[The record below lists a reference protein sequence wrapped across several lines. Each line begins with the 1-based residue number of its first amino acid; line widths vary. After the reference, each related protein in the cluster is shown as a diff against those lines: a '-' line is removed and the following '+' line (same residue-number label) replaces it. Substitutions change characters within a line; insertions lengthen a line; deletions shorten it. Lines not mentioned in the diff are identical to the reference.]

1 MNNKKLYIYYFL
13 IFNGSLKYSD
23 KSFQIY
29 NKRKSKIYLGIR
41 IRARGKCSIKT
52 KIFMQKVP
60 RKE

>member
-1 MNNKKLYIYYFL
+1 MNNKKLHNYYFL
-13 IFNGSLKYSD
+13 IFNGSLQYSD

-29 NKRKSKIYLGIR
+29 NKKEEKHLRIR

>member
-29 NKRKSKIYLGIR
+29 NKKEEKHLRIR
-41 IRARGKCSIKT
+41 IGARGKCSIKT

>member
-1 MNNKKLYIYYFL
+1 MNNKKLYNYHFL

-29 NKRKSKIYLGIR
+29 NKKEEKHLRIR
-41 IRARGKCSIKT
+41 IRARGKCNIKT

>member
-29 NKRKSKIYLGIR
+29 NKKEEKHLRIR
-41 IRARGKCSIKT
+41 IRARGKCIIKT

>member
-1 MNNKKLYIYYFL
+1 MNNKKLYNYYFL

-29 NKRKSKIYLGIR
+29 NKKEEKHLRRR

>member
-1 MNNKKLYIYYFL
+1 MNNKKLYNYYFL
-13 IFNGSLKYSD
+13 IFNGSLQYSD

-29 NKRKSKIYLGIR
+29 NKKEEKHLRIR
-41 IRARGKCSIKT
+41 VRARGKCSIKT

>member
-1 MNNKKLYIYYFL
+1 MNNKKLYNYYFL

-29 NKRKSKIYLGIR
+29 NKKEEKHLRIR
-41 IRARGKCSIKT
+41 IRARGKCIIKT